1 MVYLKYID
9 FITRLCYNATA
20 FVIVTFSWASPTVRT
35 LEVAVKDKD
44 VRAVRLG
51 LAAMLMFGVFAVLGA
66 VCVYVANHNGVEAS
80 TDYTRCVW
88 LFVAL
93 SAVALALFSFYGT
106 RTGQIHLA
114 WNYLFA
120 RLSGYYKYDRELYSQ
135 FNG

>member
-1 MVYLKYID
+1 M
-9 FITRLCYNATA
+9 
-20 FVIVTFSWASPTVRT
+20 TFSWASPTVRT